1 MEQPPSWRMF
11 NRCSLVV
18 SLLVVACNGSSSSTS
33 DAPAASPDVL
43 ACQAVGSA
51 YCARAYACLSAD
63 QLTQY
68 QLPATQAECVD
79 QENAGCGS
87 ATPEPGY
94 CKGTPQTSAQ
104 AATACAADLN
114 ATSCSDFMQPAS
126 GSDVCKTEL
135 CAS

>member
-1 MEQPPSWRMF
+1 MLKRIVMF
-11 NRCSLVV
+11 SLVA
-18 SLLVVACNGSSSSTS
+18 ACGGSSSSTS
-33 DAPAASPDVL
+33 DSATVSPDVE

-51 YCARAYACLSAD
+51 YCARAYACLGSAD
-63 QLTQY
+63 LAQY
-68 QLPATQAECVD
+68 GLPATQAECVT

-87 ATPEPGY
+87 ASPEPGY
-94 CKGTPQTSAQ
+94 CKGSPQTSGS

-114 ATSCSDFMQPAS
+114 ATSCSDFTQPAS

>member
-1 MEQPPSWRMF
+1 MI
-11 NRCSLVV
+11 NRYSLVV
-18 SLLVVACNGSSSSTS
+18 CLFVVACNGSSSTT
-33 DAPAASPDVL
+33 DGPMASPDVV
-43 ACQAVGSA
+43 AGQAVGSA

-94 CKGTPQTSAQ
+94 CKGNPQTSAQ
-104 AATACAADLN
+104 AANACAADLT
-114 ATSCSDFMQPAS
+114 ATSCSDFTQPAS